1 MYIAYMGISVDLNEH
16 WMTLLD
22 KLYLYKPSD
31 VIDRGPPFT
40 SLIIEKSKHHK
51 QTVPTVRGVIAEIC
65 ARIIFV

>member
-1 MYIAYMGISVDLNEH
+1 
-16 WMTLLD
+16 MTLLD
-22 KLYLYKPSD
+22 KLYLSKPSD
-31 VIDRGPPFT
+31 VINRGPPFT